1 MISISGL
8 TKTYGKLVAVRDI
21 SLEIRAGE
29 TFAFLGPNGSGK
41 TTTLKC
47 LVGLARPTAGEILVG
62 GFNLRRD
69 SIEARRQM
77 SYLPQRVS
85 FHDNLTAREVLEF
98 YGRLRKLP
106 RRQIEE
112 ALAAGGFNS
121 NGFMDSDVGTLSGG
135 MLQRLGLAVAC
146 LPDTPIL
153 VLDEP
158 MVNLDPQGAINFREF
173 LVRMKGKNKTTIF
186 SSHILA
192 DVEHL
197 ADRVAI
203 LVGGRLV
210 ALESVGALREGVLRS
225 SKMRLSLANPDSR
238 WEAVA
243 RAAGA
248 DTVAAEGN
256 SLVIES
262 PPEKRLPILRTLEGG
277 GAKIAKFSTIEPSLE
292 DIYLRYIHEE
302 DGHARGNP
310 SGRVRPDQD

>member
-1 MISISGL
+1 MIRISGL
-8 TKTYGKLVAVRDI
+8 TKTYGELVAVRDI
-21 SLEIRAGE
+21 SLEIREGE

-62 GFNLRRD
+62 GFNLLRE
-69 SIEARRQM
+69 STSARRQM
-77 SYLPQRVS
+77 SYLPQRVN

-98 YGRLRKLP
+98 YGRLRKLS
-106 RRQIEE
+106 RQQIEE

-121 NGFMDSDVGTLSGG
+121 NGFVDNQVGTLSGG

-158 MVNLDPQGAINFREF
+158 MVNLDPQGAIAFRE
-173 LVRMKGKNKTTIF
+173 LLAGMRGRNKTIVF

-210 ALESVGALREGVLRS
+210 ALESIEALREGVLRS
-225 SKMRLSLANPDSR
+225 SKMQLTLATPDLQ
-238 WEAVA
+238 WEAAA

-248 DTVAAEGN
+248 DAVVAEGN
-256 SLVIES
+256 TLVIES
-262 PPEKRLPILRTLEGG
+262 APEARLPILRSLEAV
-277 GAKIAKFSTIEPSLE
+277 GARVTKFSTIEPSLE
-292 DIYLRYIHEE
+292 DIYLRYIREE
-302 DGHARGNP
+302 SGHPDRG
-310 SGRVRPDQD
+310 SVDRVSAVQD